1 MIESHPVKKNR
12 RDKEVET
19 KGREIVPSAVHTQT
33 FQASILASYCSG
45 FKTKRGPE
53 DESPSYH
60 TGSSEPPN
68 DLISPPMGGSIDTTD
83 RRLRRQIANCNERR
97 RMQSINAGFQSLK
110 LLLPRRD
117 GEKLSKAAILQHTV
131 ELIQTLRAEK
141 MKLIEEKET
150 VINAKKRKIQDENMR
165 ERGVIGELTAALE
178 HERRLRHLYERMFNL
193 WTNSPVLSQFLAKPN
208 TSVINPAIALQ
219 NVVPPILQTRGFTG
233 IYMNFDFKCQENL
246 LLRRLLCKVLY
257 YLPSQAAPSSND
269 GVLPPALLIDNLLT
283 NARISNNS
291 CGTGS
296 DNASGGAGQLQTTSF
311 DLNMFTGNLVS
322 ETAVS
327 AIAAD
332 NEARFIDDRKPS
344 PSQIQSAAIGDL
356 LAQPSPFLFNSL
368 ENASGANLNSNFYT
382 ILEAIRQL
390 EESSSTFNG
399 STSTS
404 TVNQQQQQQQPN
416 VLRYREYRTE
426 SPNDLGNLEATFAY
440 SLL

>member
-1 MIESHPVKKNR
+1 MPLPLSPLL
-12 RDKEVET
+12 
-19 KGREIVPSAVHTQT
+19 
-33 FQASILASYCSG
+33 SIISL
-45 FKTKRGPE
+45 
-53 DESPSYH
+53 ESPSYH

-68 DLISPPMGGSIDTTD
+68 DPISPPMGGNIDTTD

-110 LLLPRRD
+110 LLLPRKD

-150 VINAKKRKIQDENMR
+150 VINAKKRKIQDENIR

-193 WTNSPVLSQFLAKPN
+193 WTNSPVLSQFFSKPN
-208 TSVINPAIALQ
+208 AAIINPAIALQ
-219 NVVPPILQTRGFTG
+219 NVIPPVLHTRGFAG
-233 IYMNFDFKCQENL
+233 L
-246 LLRRLLCKVLY
+246 
-257 YLPSQAAPSSND
+257 
-269 GVLPPALLIDNLLT
+269 LPPALLIDNLLT
-283 NARISNNS
+283 NARIGNDG
-291 CGTGS
+291 CGVGNDSGS
-296 DNASGGAGQLQTTSF
+296 GNVGPLQTTSF
-311 DLNMFTGNLVS
+311 DLSMFTSNMVS

-327 AIAAD
+327 AIAAS

-344 PSQIQSAAIGDL
+344 PSQTQPPPVGDL

-368 ENASGANLNSNFYT
+368 ENATGANLNSNFYT

-390 EESSSTFNG
+390 EESTSSVNG
-399 STSTS
+399 STTAP

-416 VLRYREYRTE
+416 VLVR
-426 SPNDLGNLEATFAY
+426 
-440 SLL
+440 